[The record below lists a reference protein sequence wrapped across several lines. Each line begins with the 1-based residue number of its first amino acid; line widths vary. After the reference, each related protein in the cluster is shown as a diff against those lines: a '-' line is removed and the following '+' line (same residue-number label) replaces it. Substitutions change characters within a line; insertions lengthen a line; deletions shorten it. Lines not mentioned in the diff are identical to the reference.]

1 MQFFSP
7 AQCIG
12 YVAFVLGVTA
22 FLQKDD
28 RRLKLLVA
36 SECLAYTVHFRML
49 GNLPASLSAFV
60 SSGRCLLAL
69 RTRSIVLAVL
79 IIALNLALGVAFVTT
94 NAGWLPVISSCLGT
108 VAVFMLE
115 GVAMRLV
122 LMVCT
127 LLWLT
132 NNIITGSVGGTLLE
146 TTIAVANLATMI
158 RLGTAPPK
166 TAGISATRSVTP
178 CAATLALQG
187 AGAKPGR

>member
-12 YVAFVLGVTA
+12 YIAFVLGVSA

-49 GNLPASLSAFV
+49 GNLPASLSAFI

-69 RTRSIVLAVL
+69 KTRSIVLAVL

-108 VAVFMLE
+108 VAVFVLE
-115 GVAMRLV
+115 GLAMRLV

-146 TTIAVANLATMI
+146 TTIAVANLATI
-158 RLGTAPPK
+158 VRLGIAPRK
-166 TAGISATRSVTP
+166 TAGTSASPSITP
-178 CAATLALQG
+178 CPPTLALHG
-187 AGAKPGR
+187 AGAEPHR

>member
-28 RRLKLLVA
+28 RRLKLLIA

-69 RTRSIVLAVL
+69 KTRSIVLAVL
-79 IIALNLALGVAFVTT
+79 IIALNLALGVAYVTT

-108 VAVFMLE
+108 VAVFALE
-115 GVAMRLV
+115 GLAMRLV

-127 LLWLT
+127 LLWLA

-146 TTIAVANLATMI
+146 TTIALANLATMI
-158 RLGTAPPK
+158 RLGITPSK
-166 TAGISATRSVTP
+166 TAGTDVPQPVTP
-178 CAATLALQG
+178 CAPTLALHG

>member
-12 YVAFVLGVTA
+12 YVAFVFGVTA

-28 RRLKLLVA
+28 RRLKLLIA

-69 RTRSIVLAVL
+69 KTRSIVLAVL
-79 IIALNLALGVAFVTT
+79 IIALNLALGVAYVTT

-108 VAVFMLE
+108 VAVFALE
-115 GVAMRLV
+115 GLAMRLV

-127 LLWLT
+127 LLWLA

-146 TTIAVANLATMI
+146 TTIALANLATMI
-158 RLGTAPPK
+158 RLGITPSK
-166 TAGISATRSVTP
+166 TADTDVPQPVTP
-178 CAATLALQG
+178 CAPTLALHG

>member
-12 YVAFVLGVTA
+12 YVAFVFGVTA

-28 RRLKLLVA
+28 RRLKLLIA
-36 SECLAYTVHFRML
+36 SECLAYTLHFRML

-69 RTRSIVLAVL
+69 KTRSIVLAVL
-79 IIALNLALGVAFVTT
+79 IIALNLALGVAYVTT

-108 VAVFMLE
+108 VAVFALE
-115 GVAMRLV
+115 GLAMRLV

-127 LLWLT
+127 LLWLA

-146 TTIAVANLATMI
+146 TTIALANLATMI
-158 RLGTAPPK
+158 RLGITPSK
-166 TAGISATRSVTP
+166 TAGTDVPQPVTP
-178 CAATLALQG
+178 CAPTLALHG